1 MTAGPQWL
9 LLLMVRH
16 RSAAALLALA
26 IIFLLGTQVRPPVFA
41 GSMIDEIDAG
51 NPVLERAALVSAAR
65 GNAETI
71 VVLMDPGDSS
81 IGATIASLTK
91 LRAELEQISP
101 EVSLRS
107 LESLVGQMIVY
118 GLGPDDTARELLVA
132 LREDVASTIV
142 SRDAR
147 LFAAIVLA
155 PADVDD
161 SVVAFLDQYVPGG
174 GLVQVGVLAGAAL
187 ERDVAAGL
195 RADLRKL
202 IPLIV
207 VSMLAVLWAAFGH
220 WRALL
225 LPVFATVASTVV
237 VFSLLSFAEMTINLV
252 TLLALPIVLIV
263 ALANSCHFLAK
274 SSAALETTSERA
286 AAVVDTLHK
295 VSVPYLISCLTT
307 AVALASLA
315 FNDIGPIRDL
325 GILAS
330 LALGV
335 SFILIIMAAPWTL
348 FHYLGAPG
356 APMRETRIYRGFS
369 AGVARWRRSLSVGF
383 LMVAA
388 AGAAV
393 APTLEVHSDARVFF
407 PDSAAFTG
415 AFTLF
420 EDSFYAFSPVRAV
433 VRGNDPG
440 TAAIDVLR
448 YAGGLRDRLAELPGV
463 LEVLLTPAATEGR
476 FLLTAMLDDAAA
488 ADGAVAL
495 LEDAPAPGFEVV
507 YSSPQL
513 VYEAI
518 DQQALASLSES
529 LGVSVLIILG
539 SIVLLFRSALILAAT
554 IIANLV
560 PLLLVCLAIWAMG
573 EPLNL
578 VTAFVFLVALGVIV
592 DDTIHLLY
600 RRRMGEPISGSSIE
614 FSVVLTTIMLCT
626 GLLLCQLS
634 DFPTTRQFA
643 AYFALALSTA
653 VLSDLTVLPW
663 INRRN
668 EPAAA
673 AA

>member
-1 MTAGPQWL
+1 
-9 LLLMVRH
+9 MVRH

-26 IIFLLGTQVRPPVFA
+26 IIFLLGAQVRPPVFA

-286 AAVVDTLHK
+286 AAVVDTLLK

-463 LEVLLTPAATEGR
+463 LEVLLTPAAMEGS

-488 ADGAVAL
+488 ADGAVTL

-554 IIANLV
+554 IVANLV

-663 INRRN
+663 INRRT
-668 EPAAA
+668 EPATIAE
-673 AA
+673 

>member
-1 MTAGPQWL
+1 
-9 LLLMVRH
+9 MVRH

-463 LEVLLTPAATEGR
+463 LEVLLTPAATEGS

-663 INRRN
+663 INRRTG
-668 EPAAA
+668 PATVAA
-673 AA
+673 

>member
-26 IIFLLGTQVRPPVFA
+26 IIFLLGAQVRPPVFA

-71 VVLMDPGDSS
+71 VVLIDPGNSS
-81 IGATIASLTK
+81 IGATIAALK
-91 LRAELEQISP
+91 ALRAELEQISP

-107 LESLVGQMIVY
+107 LESLIGQMIVY

-174 GLVQVGVLAGAAL
+174 GLAQVGVLAGAAL

-286 AAVVDTLHK
+286 AAVADTLHK

-383 LMVAA
+383 LAVAA

-393 APTLEVHSDARVFF
+393 APALEVHSDARVFF
-407 PDSAAFTG
+407 PDSGAFTG

-433 VRGNDPG
+433 VRGSDPG
-440 TAAIDVLR
+440 AAAIDTLR
-448 YAGGLRDRLAELPGV
+448 YAGGLRDRLSEAPGV
-463 LEVLLTPAATEGR
+463 LEVLLAPAVTGGS

-488 ADGAVAL
+488 ADGVVAL

-554 IIANLV
+554 IVANLV

-600 RRRMGEPISGSSIE
+600 RRRLGEPISGSSIE

-653 VLSDLTVLPW
+653 VLSDLTILPW
-663 INRRN
+663 INRRT
-668 EPAAA
+668 EPAAVA
-673 AA
+673 A